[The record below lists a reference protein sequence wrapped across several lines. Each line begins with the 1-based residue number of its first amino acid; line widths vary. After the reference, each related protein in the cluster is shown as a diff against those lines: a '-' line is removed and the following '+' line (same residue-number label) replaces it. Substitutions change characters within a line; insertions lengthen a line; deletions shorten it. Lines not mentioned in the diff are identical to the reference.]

1 MRHVVLLVVT
11 LIACGADVHAQRRGR
26 GGLGTFAI
34 LVTDPSGAPI
44 PDVLVTVDGPARRT
58 ARTEGG
64 RIAFE
69 RLPVGS
75 YRLHFEREGFI
86 ALDRE
91 VTARTGQPIDVK
103 VTLKRVPLPLPAPV
117 PPLPPRPPA
126 ADAKPVVLDLPTIIE
141 KEYVGRAP
149 SRSSSLACAA
159 GGSATLLQLNRP
171 LAEHT
176 HTDADEILYVIA
188 GTGTAQI
195 QDRSYA
201 LQAGVFAFVP
211 RGMPHSLSATGRVPL
226 TVLSTKAGEPCGAP
240 AR

>member
-1 MRHVVLLVVT
+1 MRQVVLLVVT

-34 LVTDPSGAPI
+34 FVTDPSGAPI
-44 PDVLVTVDGPARRT
+44 PDVLVTIDGPARRS

-69 RLPVGS
+69 RLPLGS
-75 YRLHFEREGFI
+75 YRLHFERDGFI
-86 ALDRE
+86 VLDRE
-91 VTARTGQPIDVK
+91 VAARTGQPIDVK
-103 VTLKRVPLPLPAPV
+103 VTLKPVPPPPSPV

-141 KEYVGRAP
+141 KEYVGRAA
-149 SRSSSLACAA
+149 SRSRSLACAA
-159 GGSATLLQLNRP
+159 GGSATLIQLNRP
-171 LAEHT
+171 LAEHS
-176 HTDADEILYVIA
+176 HADADEILYVIA
-188 GTGTAQI
+188 GTGTAQM
-195 QDRSYA
+195 QDRSYP

-211 RGMPHSLSATGRVPL
+211 RGMPHSLSATGRGPL

-240 AR
+240 PR